1 MANVRNPHNALDELK
16 DAVDD
21 QLGQYGITMEWTQSE
36 YCDQTFI
43 VMVRMENT
51 EIEINLLFYP
61 ESYEMTAR
69 FPDTTSDDT
78 ADRFIQVFREKLD
91 QCVYY

>member
-1 MANVRNPHNALDELK
+1 MPNVRNPHNALDELK
-16 DAVDD
+16 AAVDD

-61 ESYEMTAR
+61 ESYSMTSR
-69 FPDTTSDDT
+69 FPHTTSDDT